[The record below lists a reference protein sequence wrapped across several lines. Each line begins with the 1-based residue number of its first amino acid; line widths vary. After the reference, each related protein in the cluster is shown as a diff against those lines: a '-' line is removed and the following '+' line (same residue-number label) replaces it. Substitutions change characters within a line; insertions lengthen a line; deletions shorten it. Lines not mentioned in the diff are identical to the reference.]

1 MCVSLRSLPVS
12 RQVWSLDT
20 AKQGMSAG
28 AAHVSGMLVAMVA
41 SHDGGDQC
49 AFYLITFTIDTTLGV
64 FIGYVLLKRL
74 QALARSRGWDSLSST
89 GNYGTPVRYSVWAKQ
104 MVTWCLIVVIARAC
118 CGAIVYSLRHPLA
131 SFSEWLAAPFDGH
144 PHLFLLVVMLACPVC
159 MNVAQLW
166 VQDTFL
172 KKGGLLSRRRLRG
185 GGDGGSYE
193 VETEEIDPNAQAAGA
208 MPSASASAGSAARI
222 DVETAPLLA
231 PAASTPRGDAAASSD
246 AEMNAE

>member
-89 GNYGTPVRYSVWAKQ
+89 GNYGTSSNERA
-104 MVTWCLIVVIARAC
+104 IAGMIER
-118 CGAIVYSLRHPLA
+118 P
-131 SFSEWLAAPFDGH
+131 APR
-144 PHLFLLVVMLACPVC
+144 
-159 MNVAQLW
+159 
-166 VQDTFL
+166 
-172 KKGGLLSRRRLRG
+172 S
-185 GGDGGSYE
+185 
-193 VETEEIDPNAQAAGA
+193 
-208 MPSASASAGSAARI
+208 SAR
-222 DVETAPLLA
+222 
-231 PAASTPRGDAAASSD
+231 
-246 AEMNAE
+246 